1 MKKTHVY
8 LLYTLLALTI
18 SCTQN
23 RTPKLPE
30 KTEASLFIIKDLEN
44 SEFKVKLTQNNFTT
58 KTQKS
63 YLDSEKKQFQPT
75 SRIDNQKIVESHN
88 ANSKM
93 EFLFQ
98 DLKIKQDSNE
108 INVKIKISKDY
119 LTAFKVINKNT
130 DKTLITDI
138 EQAIALQTG
147 DQIWVPIFKFKID
160 DYGVIEQS
168 KDSSGNKTQI
178 LELKKSNWSIA
189 THVVID
195 PRPENRLMID
205 LANQSYLPLADVFTL
220 DRVNNKVFT
229 RKQLQEVFELDFSM
243 LALYPVE
250 SQFLVR
256 VYGSQLQIK
265 LLATK
270 SSSWLTTQESKN
282 LKNIEVCNSKLVME
296 ANPNNNTVTL
306 ADCILLD
313 RGAVEINFTQPK
325 LKVTVDNSDST
336 QEIEFE
342 NSLQATNSNYIKIER
357 NQIIKPPQ
365 LPQEYDDLIAI
376 KNIDK
381 KEFLF
386 RRTIE
391 DASNSLIIAN
401 GESGVT
407 EIVKFALANEQLSI
421 RRVDSLFSSAFNKEI
436 DTEELMSFPVKYF
449 QFSKVDERGSPLAM
463 PKLVE
468 SNRLNAD
475 FVKIDFKQNKIPITS
490 SPLMYLEGGSC
501 FASINNVDVN
511 EDDLDNNLNEGNLNF
526 SYAYSVSLV
535 PNCIS
540 DYPTVSNYWTSA
552 FQATHNVKERISLM
566 NYVPHQDNNYNMP
579 FYAQRKLKF
588 GAFTI
593 ANRKYDQFGHYG
605 SDGTEEAHPMLHDIK
620 NGKKI
625 IYTLGGLSADNP
637 RKAQIIQAAKEV
649 ISNWNITL
657 KSALKGSNLERTD
670 DVIELRIDGVDSE
683 PGHLGDLN
691 KNYIWIVEKPVE
703 GGTIGVAQPAA
714 NPRTGYIEATNV
726 IIYNGPLLSQ
736 VGQFHKSQEKF
747 KKHDDFLLKLISDTK
762 TELEKENAQ
771 VTLPDT
777 ADGQTENT
785 NPTTQDLSAGTNFQL
800 TFIPQDLFT
809 DKISSSRLML
819 KNPKG
824 ASKPLFSTLTRM
836 EQLNV
841 TSKFHFNT
849 KTYVN
854 LKSLQKISNPILN
867 TDSAWSKLTNKN
879 MLYEIYKRAN
889 KENAW
894 QNYDQ
899 LKIIASEVF
908 YSKNIQNFSIE
919 QSQQLAT
926 QIVKMKLRSQLKQ
939 KMLASSPS
947 CALDFSDESFNQSIY
962 SNVDE
967 LYFNTF
973 KHILAH
979 EVGHSLGLTHNF
991 IASTDKA
998 NFEDKAYSSVMDYS
1012 NTSQFQHKGAG
1023 SYDLHALRAIYTQRI
1038 EGEDGHLIG
1047 LDEVLKASNS
1057 KSWTEFMR
1065 LSDEEFSNLKLKPY
1079 RYCTDR
1085 DLGTDLKC
1093 NVWDAGTTATE
1104 ITQNNIKEHMQL
1116 YRFANG
1122 TNDKLN
1128 FSWVD
1133 TGSYIA
1139 RVLQHLQPLRRALD
1153 GYFFELIT
1161 KGADSVEAED
1171 YNHATQQAYMYLVS
1185 IIGTPDTD
1193 EPYESESRF
1202 SVVMKDLTP
1211 DEFKT
1216 ADPRFTQILKEAGTD
1231 DSGKPVINEIP
1242 VKLQVV
1248 EAKALAD
1255 RFISDTDG
1263 RLNTRGFLYDKAAAQ
1278 LILGNREHLAS
1289 RFQTDSSFPFSF
1301 IEFEK
1306 INGKKDS
1313 LVLDILTDSIRGE
1326 NNPAIFDFHTGL
1338 TLLPKSN
1345 YHAPSSMFATQIAE
1359 QIAIFGLAPS
1369 NADMISGV
1377 NNYMFRIGSHEGNH
1391 PTNALA
1397 INKIEEIKN
1406 SSSGFHY
1413 YQTDGAVISNKLIE
1427 DLFTKRELLEAPD
1440 EIVQLVATGG
1450 ALLIDV
1456 IADFTDRGQP
1466 IDKLMSG
1473 GVAGALKTEP
1483 TNQKLKSAVEFFD
1496 KNNEKLQNFF
1506 SQSHLPE
1513 NDVKNSR
1520 RLFEVM
1526 SSMIASIKYAVLN
1539 LLLQQSELQ
1548 DRLSKLTNNPVQ
1560 EKMEL
1565 TLQVQKIREQ
1575 IDNILGAQISAE
1587 IQYPPFVLAQRAMQI
1602 LDSKA
1607 INLDI
1612 LAGSIQK
1619 NNFITYIE
1627 AEGTRAWITEYTS
1640 KNNAATKEELNNAL
1654 QKLSK
1659 DQLYKM
1665 GVATL
1670 GEKMINELQTS
1681 QNAVKTTALNNF
1693 AKLTESFAKDTN
1705 SFKASWA
1712 RQFRTIQDLS
1722 NMFQLATVEAQK

>member
-8 LLYTLLALTI
+8 LLYTLIALTV

-23 RTPKLPE
+23 RVPKLPE
-30 KTEASLFIIKDLEN
+30 KTEASLFTIKDLEN
-44 SEFKVKLTQNNFTT
+44 SEFKIKLTQSEFTA

-63 YLDSEKKQFQPT
+63 SPDSEKKQFQPT
-75 SRIDNQKIVESHN
+75 SGSENQKIVESHN

-98 DLKIKQDSNE
+98 DLKIKQDPNE
-108 INVKIKISKDY
+108 LNVKIKISKDY
-119 LTAFKVINKNT
+119 LTAFKVINKT
-130 DKTLITDI
+130 TEKTSITDI
-138 EQAIALQTG
+138 EQALALQS
-147 DQIWVPIFKFKID
+147 DNQIWIPIFKFKID

-168 KDSSGNKTQI
+168 KDSSGHKTQL
-178 LELKKSNWSIA
+178 LELKKSNWSSA

-205 LANQSYLPLADVFTL
+205 LTSQSYPPLANVFTL
-220 DRVNNKVFT
+220 NRVNNKVFT
-229 RKQLQEVFELDFSM
+229 RKQLQEIFELDFSM

-270 SSSWLTTQESKN
+270 SSSWLTPQESKN
-282 LKNIEVCNSKLVME
+282 LKSLEACNSKQLTE
-296 ANPNNNTVTL
+296 ANPSNNTISL

-313 RGAVEINFTQPK
+313 RGSVEIFFTQPK
-325 LKVTVDNSDST
+325 LKVTADNSDST

-342 NSLQATNSNYIKIER
+342 NSLQAINSNYIKIEK
-357 NQIIKPPQ
+357 NQIIRPPQ
-365 LPQEYDDLIAI
+365 LPQEFSDLIAL

-421 RRVDSLFSSAFNKEI
+421 RRVDSLFSSAYTKEI

-449 QFSKVDERGSPLAM
+449 QFTKVDEKGSPLAV

-468 SNRLNAD
+468 SNRLNAE
-475 FVKIDFKQNKIPITS
+475 FVKIDFKHNKIPITS

-511 EDDLDNNLNEGNLNF
+511 ENDLDNNLNEGNLNF

-566 NYVPHQDNNYNMP
+566 SYVPHQDNNYNMP

-593 ANRKYDQFGHYG
+593 ANRKYDQYGHYG

-657 KSALKGSNLERTD
+657 KNALKGSNLERTD
-670 DVIELRIDGVDSE
+670 DVIELKIDGVDSE

-747 KKHDDFLLKLISDTK
+747 KKHDDFLLKLINETK
-762 TELEKENAQ
+762 AELEKENAQ
-771 VTLPDT
+771 VSLPDST
-777 ADGQTENT
+777 EDQTESS
-785 NPTTQDLSAGTNFQL
+785 NPAKPEVAADSISQM
-800 TFIPQDLFT
+800 TFLPQDLLT
-809 DKISSSRLML
+809 DKISNSRLML

-824 ASKPLFSTLTRM
+824 ATKLLFANLAKI
-836 EQLNV
+836 EQLN
-841 TSKFHFNT
+841 TNSKFHFNS
-849 KTYVN
+849 KTNVN
-854 LKSLQKISNPILN
+854 LKSLQKISNPISN
-867 TDSAWSKLTNKN
+867 YESAWNKLTNKN
-879 MLYEIYKRAN
+879 MLYEIYKRAS

-908 YSKNIQNFSIE
+908 YNKNVQKFSIE

-939 KMLASSPS
+939 KILASSPS

-998 NFEDKAYSSVMDYS
+998 NFEDRAYSSVMDYS

-1038 EGEDGHLIG
+1038 EGEDDHLIS
-1047 LDEVLKASNS
+1047 LDEILKASNS
-1057 KSWTEFMR
+1057 KTWTEFMR
-1065 LSDEEFSNLKLKPY
+1065 ISDEEFSNLKLKPF

-1093 NVWDAGTTATE
+1093 NVWDAGTTAKE

-1133 TGSYIA
+1133 TGNYIA
-1139 RVLQHLQPLRRALD
+1139 RVLQHLQPLRKTLD

-1161 KGADSVEAED
+1161 KGSDSVEAED
-1171 YNHATQQAYMYLVS
+1171 YNYAAQQAYMYLLSVV
-1185 IIGTPDTD
+1185 GTPDTD
-1193 EPYESESRF
+1193 EPYESEARF
-1202 SVVMKDLTP
+1202 SVVMKDLSP
-1211 DEFKT
+1211 EEFKST
-1216 ADPRFTQILKEAGTD
+1216 DPRFTQILKEASTD
-1231 DSGKPVINEIP
+1231 DSGKPIINEIP

-1255 RFISDTDG
+1255 HFISDTDG

-1306 INGKKDS
+1306 INGTKDS
-1313 LVLDILTDSIRGE
+1313 LILDMLTDSIKGG
-1326 NNPAIFDFHTGL
+1326 NKPATFDFHTGL
-1338 TLLPKSN
+1338 TLLPNSN

-1377 NNYMFRIGSHEGNH
+1377 NNYLFRIGSHEGNH
-1391 PTNALA
+1391 PTSALA
-1397 INKIEEIKN
+1397 INKIEETKN

-1440 EIVQLVATGG
+1440 EIVQLVATGA

-1456 IADFTDRGQP
+1456 IADFNERGLP
-1466 IDKLMSG
+1466 VDKLMSG
-1473 GVAGALKTEP
+1473 GVAGALKVEP

-1506 SQSHLPE
+1506 IQSHLPE
-1513 NDVKNSR
+1513 ENVKNTR
-1520 RLFEVM
+1520 KLFEVM

-1539 LLLQQSELQ
+1539 LVLQQSELK

-1565 TLQVQKIREQ
+1565 TLQVQKIGEQ
-1575 IDNILGAQISAE
+1575 INNILRAQISAE
-1587 IQYPPFVLAQRAMQI
+1587 IQFPPFILAQRAMHL
-1602 LDSKA
+1602 LDTKV
-1607 INLDI
+1607 INLDT
-1612 LAGSIQK
+1612 LASSIQK
-1619 NNFITYIE
+1619 DNFKTYIE
-1627 AEGTRAWITEYTS
+1627 AEGMRAWVIDYKTKNTS
-1640 KNNAATKEELNNAL
+1640 ATKEELTGAL
-1654 QKLSK
+1654 QKLNK
-1659 DQLYKM
+1659 EQLYKI

-1670 GEKMINELQTS
+1670 GEKTINDIQST
-1681 QNAVKTTALNNF
+1681 QDTVKTTALNNF
-1693 AKLTESFAKDTN
+1693 VKLTESFAKDTN
-1705 SFKASWA
+1705 SFKASWS
-1712 RQFRTIQDLS
+1712 RQFRIIQDLS